1 MFLASKLRE
10 YFPLFLAFGVMVIY
24 TAFVV
29 LVFILESKCKI
40 FLIFT

>member
-10 YFPLFLAFGVMVIY
+10 YFPLFLAFGVMSIY

-29 LVFILESKCKI
+29 LVFILESKCKYYM
-40 FLIFT
+40 LL